1 VARGR
6 RRAGARRNPL
16 PPAGG
21 SVYSLGE
28 SETYEMG
35 RTMGQGLSGGDLVLL
50 EGPLGAGKTVFARGI
65 AAGLGIPPEQVC
77 SPSFTL
83 VQEYNGGRARMYHVD
98 LYRIEEIGEVGTL
111 GLEELIDS
119 GAVVV
124 VEWGERLPDAYRR
137 DAITV
142 RLHDI
147 GEASRR
153 IELLSPSGPA
163 STPTSDH

>member
-1 VARGR
+1 MDDGKQVTRAK
-6 RRAGARRNPL
+6 RRAL
-16 PPAGG
+16 PPTGG
-21 SVYSLGE
+21 SVYSLSE

-35 RTMGQGLSGGDLVLL
+35 RTLGQGLSGGATVLL
-50 EGPLGAGKTVFARGI
+50 EGPLGIGKTVFARGI

-83 VQEYNGGRARMYHVD
+83 VHEYSGGRERMFHID
-98 LYRIEEIGEVGTL
+98 LYRIEEVEEFDTL
-111 GLEELIDS
+111 GLEELTAS

-137 DAITV
+137 GGIVV

-147 GEASRR
+147 GESSRR
-153 IELLSPSGPA
+153 IELLGATPEPSPP
-163 STPTSDH
+163 PNDH